1 LGYELHCSVKDSRNI
16 AHAIKGMKIE
26 EAKKYLEEII
36 AMKRA
41 STTITIKLK
50 GHIKSIW
57 PS

>member
-1 LGYELHCSVKDSRNI
+1 MSWHCSVKDSRNI

-41 STTITIKLK
+41 LPTIYHKIKRPHQK
-50 GHIKSIW
+50 ASGRS
-57 PS
+57 